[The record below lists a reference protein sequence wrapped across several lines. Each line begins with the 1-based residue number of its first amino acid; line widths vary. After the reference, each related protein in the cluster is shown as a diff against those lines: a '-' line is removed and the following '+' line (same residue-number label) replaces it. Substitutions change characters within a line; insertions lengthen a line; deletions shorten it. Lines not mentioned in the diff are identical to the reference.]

1 METFHPK
8 NQDLFPPKWLTLTY
22 LSQEGYSIFSYP
34 RLDGTDMKH
43 GFGNPMRAASK
54 CLHLH
59 THSLSAICMS
69 VHMAECVCSWVCD
82 SCSAWLSVCV
92 WLSVYL
98 SSLSDTSPKQ
108 CFDLAMDVDAASTPV
123 NAGAGWISSAGRRCC
138 PLLLMMSVVVNPYY
152 VHLCLVC
159 LLISTALS
167 VQLSFVLFLSS
178 GIYFDLI
185 FSSFFLG

>member
-1 METFHPK
+1 
-8 NQDLFPPKWLTLTY
+8 
-22 LSQEGYSIFSYP
+22 
-34 RLDGTDMKH
+34 
-43 GFGNPMRAASK
+43 MRAASK

-108 CFDLAMDVDAASTPV
+108 CFDLAVDVDAASTPV

-138 PLLLMMSVVVNPYY
+138 PLLLMMSAVVNPYY

-167 VQLSFVLFLSS
+167 MQLSFVIFCHWGSMLIWYFLLSS
-178 GIYFDLI
+178 SASIPSVECIISSCPIPYLTSICEAVQNGGIWLQ
-185 FSSFFLG
+185 